1 MGFSHDDGWCIAPPI
16 FSFSS
21 RRKRENGPCTVQKR
35 KRSNWFLRWTRD
47 AQAVLPVLRMPS
59 ARGSVLAGV
68 WISTNGPAALSAAAD
83 AVETE
88 RESGRRSSNGNAG
101 VRQQKE
107 KLVHSA
113 RNKTPACTTP
123 RSEDFRTKPP
133 EPLPRPRKPRP
144 LVFLFW
150 TVHGPFSLFI
160 RGIKRE
166 NGGCNGPAI
175 IMAAILP
182 ARQGEYQPGLTA
194 RYAP

>member
-1 MGFSHDDGWCIAPPI
+1 M
-16 FSFSS
+16 
-21 RRKRENGPCTVQKR
+21 
-35 KRSNWFLRWTRD
+35 
-47 AQAVLPVLRMPS
+47 
-59 ARGSVLAGV
+59 
-68 WISTNGPAALSAAAD
+68 NGPAALSAAAD

-150 TVHGPFSLFI
+150 TVHGPFVSGLRAAASRRLASDTRLRAQSRFLLEE
-160 RGIKRE
+160 KE
-166 NGGCNGPAI
+166 KMGGAMDQPSPVSNPPRPSGRA
-175 IMAAILP
+175 P
-182 ARQGEYQPGLTA
+182 ARHPLMTNPRFRA
-194 RYAP
+194 SSPALMR

>member
-1 MGFSHDDGWCIAPPI
+1 MMMAGALHPPFSLFLPEEKEKTGRAR
-16 FSFSS
+16 S
-21 RRKRENGPCTVQKR
+21 KREKEVMGDAYG
-35 KRSNWFLRWTRD
+35 WTGG
-47 AQAVLPVLRMPS
+47 AQAVLPVSRMPS